1 VKKRFS
7 IGGKKVSLLGYGA
20 MRMPTVDGGH
30 ANNWA
35 RDASKKTI
43 DQNELNSQIAYLL
56 NSGVNYFDTSPA
68 YCRGESER
76 RLGEALEKSGFD
88 REEYI
93 IATKLSN
100 FAASQQSL
108 DDAKKMLAASLK
120 NLRTKYIDCYLLHS
134 IGNGGFETFTKRFI
148 SNGALDWLVQER
160 KKGVVR
166 HLGFSYHGDIKTFEW
181 CMQNHEKYKWDFA
194 MIQMNYIDWNHAK
207 EVNERNVNASYL
219 YGELY
224 KRGIPVV
231 VMEPLLGGSLAR
243 LKDNMA
249 RILAP
254 RDPTS
259 TGAKWAFR
267 FCASYPGVMCVLSG
281 MTRRE
286 HMEENV
292 RTFDTFTPCSQVE
305 FAALERAAEA
315 YLSLGTVP
323 CTSCNYCMPCP
334 YGLDIPSL
342 LRFRNEFL
350 TGSPSRSAAEILS
363 AYKAA
368 IPEPLRRADHCTGCG
383 ICRPACPQQIDISSE
398 IAAIDRKIDLLKDEE
413 ARK

>member
-1 VKKRFS
+1 
-7 IGGKKVSLLGYGA
+7 
-20 MRMPTVDGGH
+20 
-30 ANNWA
+30 
-35 RDASKKTI
+35 
-43 DQNELNSQIAYLL
+43 
-56 NSGVNYFDTSPA
+56 
-68 YCRGESER
+68 
-76 RLGEALEKSGFD
+76 
-88 REEYI
+88 
-93 IATKLSN
+93 
-100 FAASQQSL
+100 
-108 DDAKKMLAASLK
+108 LK

>member
-1 VKKRFS
+1 MKKRFS

-43 DQNELNSQIAYLL
+43 DQRELNSQIAYLL

-243 LKDNMA
+243 LKDDMA

-254 RDPTS
+254 RDPSS

-350 TGSPSRSAAEILS
+350 TGSPSKSASEILS

>member
-1 VKKRFS
+1 MKKVFS

-43 DQNELNSQIAYLL
+43 DQRELNSQIAYLL

-207 EVNERNVNASYL
+207 EVNDRNVNASYL
-219 YGELY
+219 YEELY

-254 RDPTS
+254 RDPSS

-350 TGSPSRSAAEILS
+350 TGSPSKSAAEILS

-398 IAAIDRKIDLLKDEE
+398 IAAIDRKVDLLKDEE

>member
-1 VKKRFS
+1 MKKRFS

-30 ANNWA
+30 ANNWVK
-35 RDASKKTI
+35 DASKKTI
-43 DQNELNSQIAYLL
+43 DQRELDSQIKYLL
-56 NSGVNYFDTSPA
+56 SSGVNYFDTSPA

-76 RLGEALEKSGFD
+76 RLGEALSKSGFD
-88 REEYI
+88 RESYI

-100 FAASQQSL
+100 FSSSQQSL
-108 DDAKKMLAASLK
+108 AEAKKMLAASLK

-134 IGNGGFETFTKRFI
+134 IGNGGFETFSKRFI
-148 SNGALDWLVQER
+148 SNGAIDWLVEER
-160 KKGVVR
+160 KKGVIR

-181 CMQNHEKYKWDFA
+181 CMENHEKYKWDFA

-207 EVNERNVNASYL
+207 EVNDRNVNASYL
-219 YGELY
+219 YAELY

-231 VMEPLLGGSLAR
+231 VMEPLLGGSLAK

-249 RILAP
+249 QILTP
-254 RDPTS
+254 LDPEA

-267 FCASYPGVMCVLSG
+267 FCASHTGVMCILSG

-292 RTFDTFTPCSQVE
+292 RTFDTFTPCSMPE
-305 FAALERAAEA
+305 FADLERAAKA
-315 YLSLGTVP
+315 YLSLDTIP

-334 YGLDIPSL
+334 YGIDIPSL
-342 LRFRNEFL
+342 LNFRNEYL
-350 TGSPSRSAAEILS
+350 IPSSGKSAAEILS
-363 AYKAA
+363 AYAA
-368 IPEPLRRADHCTGCG
+368 AVPEPLRRADHCTGCS
-383 ICRPACPQQIDISSE
+383 ICRPACPQQIDVASE
-398 IAAIDRKIDLLKDEE
+398 IAAIDRKIDLLKDEV

>member
-43 DQNELNSQIAYLL
+43 DQRELNSQIAYLL

>member
-1 VKKRFS
+1 MKKVFS

-43 DQNELNSQIAYLL
+43 DQRELNSQIAYLL

-207 EVNERNVNASYL
+207 EVNDRNVNASYL
-219 YGELY
+219 YEELY

-254 RDPTS
+254 RDPSS

-305 FAALERAAEA
+305 LAALERAAEA

-350 TGSPSRSAAEILS
+350 TGSSSKSAAEILS

>member
-1 VKKRFS
+1 MEKRFS

-254 RDPTS
+254 RDPSS

-350 TGSPSRSAAEILS
+350 TGSPSKSAAEILS

-383 ICRPACPQQIDISSE
+383 VCRPACPQQIDISSE

>member
-1 VKKRFS
+1 MKKVFS

-43 DQNELNSQIAYLL
+43 DQRELNSQIAYLL

-219 YGELY
+219 YEELY

-254 RDPTS
+254 RDPSS

-350 TGSPSRSAAEILS
+350 TGSPSKSAAEILS

>member
-43 DQNELNSQIAYLL
+43 DQRGLNSQIAYLL

-350 TGSPSRSAAEILS
+350 TGSPSKSAAEILS

>member
-1 VKKRFS
+1 MKKRFS

-43 DQNELNSQIAYLL
+43 DQRELNSQIAYLL
-56 NSGVNYFDTSPA
+56 DSGVNYFDTSPA

-120 NLRTKYIDCYLLHS
+120 NLRTNYIDCYLLHS
-134 IGNGGFETFTKRFI
+134 IGNGGFETFKKRFI

-243 LKDNMA
+243 LKDDMA

-254 RDPTS
+254 RDPSS

-350 TGSPSRSAAEILS
+350 TGSPSKSASEILS

>member
-1 VKKRFS
+1 VKKVFS

-43 DQNELNSQIAYLL
+43 DQRELNSQIAYLL

>member
-1 VKKRFS
+1 MEKRFS

-350 TGSPSRSAAEILS
+350 TGSPSKSAAEILS

>member
-1 VKKRFS
+1 MKKVFS

-43 DQNELNSQIAYLL
+43 DQRELNSQIAYLL

-100 FAASQQSL
+100 FAASRQSL

-120 NLRTKYIDCYLLHS
+120 NLRTNYIDCYLLHS

-243 LKDNMA
+243 LKDDMA

-254 RDPTS
+254 RDPSS

-350 TGSPSRSAAEILS
+350 TGSPSKSASEILS

>member
-1 VKKRFS
+1 MEKRFS

-43 DQNELNSQIAYLL
+43 DQRELNSQIAYLL

-224 KRGIPVV
+224 KRGVPVV

-254 RDPTS
+254 RDPSS

-350 TGSPSRSAAEILS
+350 TGSPSKSAAEILS

>member
-43 DQNELNSQIAYLL
+43 DQRGLNSQIAYLL

>member
-1 VKKRFS
+1 VKKVFS

>member
-1 VKKRFS
+1 MKKRFS

-43 DQNELNSQIAYLL
+43 DQRELNSQIAYLL

-100 FAASQQSL
+100 FAASRQSL

-134 IGNGGFETFTKRFI
+134 IGNGGFETFKKRFI

-243 LKDNMA
+243 LKDDMA

-254 RDPTS
+254 RDPSS

-350 TGSPSRSAAEILS
+350 TGSPSKSASEILS

>member
-1 VKKRFS
+1 VEKRFS

-259 TGAKWAFR
+259 TGAKWAIR

>member
-1 VKKRFS
+1 MEKRFS

-43 DQNELNSQIAYLL
+43 DQRELNSQIAYLL

-254 RDPTS
+254 RDPEG

-350 TGSPSRSAAEILS
+350 TASPSKSAAEILS